1 MIEQY
6 YESGDSIRVFAAKH
20 GLAPKSLWRWLDSFK
35 KEGEKGL
42 SYKSER
48 SYDKV
53 ASQLTTE
60 SDLRKEIL
68 KLRIENERLKKSY
81 TVRTNADGKTEYIRL
96 KAKSTKL

>member
-1 MIEQY
+1 MKKPRLNADEKLRLIEQY

-68 KLRIENERLKKSY
+68 KLRIENERLK
-81 TVRTNADGKTEYIRL
+81 
-96 KAKSTKL
+96 